1 MNKELIRNIEYVD
14 RLTPEGRKDI
24 KDYVIKLEQENKEL
38 KEQLEKKYEKVG
50 TLTTEILYEENK
62 ELHNKIDKAIEY
74 MKDFIFEPLLVNE
87 DRKLIMFNGNLR
99 VFEEILKDSD
109 VDE

>member
-38 KEQLEKKYEKVG
+38 
-50 TLTTEILYEENK
+50 
-62 ELHNKIDKAIEY
+62 HNKIDKAI
-74 MKDFIFEPLLVNE
+74 DFIDIYTNGINLEAFDCL
-87 DRKLIMFNGNLR
+87 KLMYKIKDL
-99 VFEEILKDSD
+99 LKDSD